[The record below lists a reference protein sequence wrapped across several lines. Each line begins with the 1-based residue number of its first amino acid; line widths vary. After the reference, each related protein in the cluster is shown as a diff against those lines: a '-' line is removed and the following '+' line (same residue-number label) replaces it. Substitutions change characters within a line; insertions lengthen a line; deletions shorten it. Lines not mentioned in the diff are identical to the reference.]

1 MEDTAL
7 SEVFQQFRVSYYR
20 DVFRKI
26 KTRELSLTTVE
37 VFCVEIIAALK
48 NPTINEFASFIGI
61 SSPNAA
67 YKINSL
73 IQKGYIEKV
82 QSDTD
87 KREYYLT
94 VTDKFYEYYA
104 ISERY
109 LLLAEKRLKETLSPE
124 DYTTF
129 NRILNQI
136 SEEIMP
142 ELTGEREQ

>member
-142 ELTGEREQ
+142 ELTAEREQ

>member
-1 MEDTAL
+1 MADTVL
-7 SEVFQQFRVSYYR
+7 SEVFQKFRVNYYKQ
-20 DVFRKI
+20 VFRKI
-26 KTRELSLTTVE
+26 KTRELSLSTVE
-37 VFCVEIIAALK
+37 VFSVEIIAALN

-87 KREYYLT
+87 KREYYLR
-94 VTDKFYEYYA
+94 VTEKFYDYYA
-104 ISERY
+104 LSERY
-109 LLLAEKRLKETLSPE
+109 LLIAEKRIRETLSPE
-124 DYTTF
+124 DYATF

-136 SEEIMP
+136 NDEIMP
-142 ELTGEREQ
+142 TLNED

>member
-1 MEDTAL
+1 MADTAL
-7 SEVFQQFRVSYYR
+7 SEVFQKFRVNYYKQ
-20 DVFRKI
+20 VFRKI

-37 VFCVEIIAALK
+37 VFAVEIIAALK

-73 IQKGYIEKV
+73 IQKGYLEKV

-87 KREYYLT
+87 KREYYLC

-104 ISERY
+104 LSERY
-109 LLLAEKRLKETLSPE
+109 LLLAEKRLKDTLSPE
-124 DYTTF
+124 DYETF

-136 SEEIMP
+136 NEEVMP
-142 ELTGEREQ
+142 TLNEEEEA